1 MICESGF
8 LITHPI
14 LHVYTRIFSAAGIHV
29 PSTNGNRSKSPNLL
43 YAILVLIACAYI
55 KGSDQP
61 VLMHGLV

>member
-14 LHVYTRIFSAAGIHV
+14 LYTRIFSAAGI
-29 PSTNGNRSKSPNLL
+29 PSTNGNRSKSSNLL
-43 YAILVLIACAYI
+43 YAILVLIACANR
-55 KGSDQP
+55 KGSDEP